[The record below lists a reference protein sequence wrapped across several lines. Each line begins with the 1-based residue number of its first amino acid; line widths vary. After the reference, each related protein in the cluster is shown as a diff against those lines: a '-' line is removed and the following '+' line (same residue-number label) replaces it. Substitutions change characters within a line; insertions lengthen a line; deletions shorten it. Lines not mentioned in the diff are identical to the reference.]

1 MTLAA
6 LCHGMRLLVCT
17 DSYPPQLNGV
27 SVVTALAA
35 GGVRARGWTCAVVA
49 PAYPPQPDAVLAA
62 PPEVAVTSLPSV
74 PLPGYRD
81 VRVALPAWRA
91 VRRAVRAFAPDVVH
105 CATEFVVGRLGM
117 AAARQAGIP
126 VVTSYHTDFI
136 RYTDRYGIPWM
147 RRPVTAWLGRFHRG
161 AALTLTPSASAQRD
175 VLALGAPRV
184 AVWGRGIDTD
194 AFHPRHRTPVLRE
207 TLAPGATCV
216 FLHVGR
222 LAPEKD
228 VGVLL
233 DAFEM
238 VRPRFPEGAV
248 RLLIA
253 GDGPSADGLRR
264 RAGAQVTFL
273 GAVDRARDLPALY
286 ASCDA
291 FAYAS
296 ATETLGL
303 VVLEAMASGL
313 PVIATPVGGVAD
325 HLRDGV
331 NGLAYPAGD
340 ARACAAAMTRVASDA
355 ALRATLATGAR
366 TDAEAK
372 GWEAEL
378 DRLDALLRSVR
389 RRRPGA
395 PVGSTHRQPAP

>member
-1 MTLAA
+1 
-6 LCHGMRLLVCT
+6 MRLLVCT

-35 GGVRARGWTCAVVA
+35 GGVHARGWTCAVVA
-49 PAYPPQPDAVLAA
+49 PAYPPQAAAALAA
-62 PPEVAVTSLPSV
+62 PPEVPVTSLPSV

-81 VRVALPAWRA
+81 VRVALPAWGA
-91 VRRAVRAFAPDVVH
+91 VRRALREFAPDVVH

-117 AAARQAGIP
+117 AAARRAGIP
-126 VVTSYHTDFI
+126 VVTSYHTDFV

-175 VLALGAPRV
+175 VEALGAPHV
-184 AVWGRGIDTD
+184 TLWGRGIDTD
-194 AFHPRHRTPVLRE
+194 AFHPRHRSAALRE
-207 TLAPGATCV
+207 RLSHGARCL

-233 DAFEM
+233 DAFDQ
-238 VRPRFPEGAV
+238 VRAALPPDTV

-253 GDGPSADGLRR
+253 GDGPSAAALRR
-264 RAGAQVTFL
+264 RAGPQVTFL

-291 FAYAS
+291 FVYAS

-325 HLRDGV
+325 HLRDGI
-331 NGLAYPAGD
+331 NGVAFRAGD
-340 ARACAAAMTRVASDA
+340 TAGCAQAMVTLAGNAAQ
-355 ALRATLATGAR
+355 RATLATGAR
-366 TDAEAK
+366 RDAESK
-372 GWEAEL
+372 GWSAEL
-378 DRLDALLRSVR
+378 DRLDALLRAVR
-389 RRRPGA
+389 A
-395 PVGSTHRQPAP
+395 HGSRALATERHARAARALR

>member
-1 MTLAA
+1 
-6 LCHGMRLLVCT
+6 MRLLVCT

-27 SVVTALAA
+27 SVVTALTAS
-35 GGVRARGWTCAVVA
+35 GLRARGWQCAVVA
-49 PAYPPQPDAVLAA
+49 PAYPAHAGTALAA
-62 PPEVAVTSLPSV
+62 DPAIPLTSLPSV

-81 VRVALPAWRA
+81 VRVALPAWRRM
-91 VRRAVRAFAPDVVH
+91 RRAVRDFAPDLVH

-117 AAARQAGIP
+117 AAARAEGIP
-126 VVTSYHTDFI
+126 VVASYHTDFV
-136 RYTDRYGIPWM
+136 RYTAHYGIPWM
-147 RRPVTAWLGRFHRG
+147 RRPVMAWLGRFHRG
-161 AALTLTPSASAQRD
+161 AALTLTPSEAAHRD
-175 VLALGAPRV
+175 VAALGAARV
-184 AVWGRGIDTD
+184 AVWGRGIDTA
-194 AFHPRHRTPVLRE
+194 AFHPRHRSAAARD
-207 TLAPGATCV
+207 TLAHGAAFL

-228 VGVLL
+228 VEVLL
-233 DAFEM
+233 DAFDV
-238 VRPRFPEGAV
+238 VRQQFPAGAV

-253 GDGPSADGLRR
+253 GDGPSADALRR

-273 GAVDRARDLPALY
+273 GAVDRARELPALY

-325 HLRDGV
+325 HLRDGI
-331 NGLAYPAGD
+331 NGVAYAPGD
-340 ARACAAAMTRVASDA
+340 VAACAAAMARVAADG
-355 ALRATLATGAR
+355 ALRARLAAGAR
-366 TDAEAK
+366 ADAEAK

-378 DRLDALLRSVR
+378 DRLDALLRDI
-389 RRRPGA
+389 RPPRG
-395 PVGSTHRQPAP
+395 